1 MKNPVDNE
9 DYYFNRSQDQNGSF
23 FTCAPVTFSIKSDRP
38 PPSQKSKKAQPSIG
52 LLLDYYSFIKAKQSK
67 TQPRSTPRRPMAPQA
82 PQLPRVGR
90 ERARPAA
97 RHRPPQRPPCPR
109 SGGAA
114 ASGAGRKG
122 SGKAAEEGQEGSNT
136 GPSVKATA
144 ARAPHGR
151 SHAAASHA
159 QQQLRGLR

>member
-1 MKNPVDNE
+1 MCSSHFHYQIRQATPE
-9 DYYFNRSQDQNGSF
+9 PEIQEG
-23 FTCAPVTFSIKSDRP
+23 AALHGP
-38 PPSQKSKKAQPSIG
+38 AAG
-52 LLLDYYSFIKAKQSK
+52 LLFIYKSKAKQNT
-67 TQPRSTPRRPMAPQA
+67 TQIDTPTSHGASGT
-82 PQLPRVGR
+82 QLPRVGR

-151 SHAAASHA
+151 SHAAAPHA

>member
-1 MKNPVDNE
+1 MCSSHFQYQIRQATPE
-9 DYYFNRSQDQNGSF
+9 
-23 FTCAPVTFSIKSDRP
+23 PEI
-38 PPSQKSKKAQPSIG
+38 KKAQPSIG

-144 ARAPHGR
+144 ARVPHGR
-151 SHAAASHA
+151 FHAAAPHA